1 MNVFKKIFL
10 LSILF
15 YGVIGCSDDILDQ
28 PPKDQ
33 VELDEFFKSASDL
46 EIATNDLFSILPG
59 KEVYIDD
66 SESDNI
72 LPITVKDRVK
82 GTRLVPTEKGAGG
95 WSWDE
100 LRRINFILENYKRVD
115 DEKAKAKYSGI
126 TRFYRAFFYFDKV
139 KRFGDVPWY
148 NKVLDVDDDKNLY
161 KARDSRELIMDSIF
175 ADIDYAIQNIPAEKQ
190 LTQITKYTALA
201 LKARIGLYE
210 GTYRKYHELGP
221 YESFLEAAIE
231 AADELIESGAYSLV
245 MGDKN
250 TVYRNLFSRENQDDQ
265 ESILA
270 AKYTASDRRHDIAYR
285 LTAPT
290 QGAFG
295 LTKDLINSYL
305 MTDGSRFTDQ
315 PGYQTMDFY
324 DEMQNRDPRLTQT
337 TAGPDFV
344 VTGEEKREPVDLSIT
359 TTGYRVIKA
368 LPTRD
373 QWGSGA
379 STNDIILFR
388 YAETLLIYAEAK
400 AELGTITQD
409 DLDRSVNKLRDRV
422 GMPPMDL
429 AAANAHPD
437 PYQESLYPNVNQG
450 ANKGIILEIR
460 RERRIEMVN
469 EGLRWEDLMRWKEG
483 KKLEQPMVG
492 IYFPRLGAFDFNNDG
507 IPDVYIY
514 NGDDSDAPKEV
525 SSKAR
530 INIQETPLYNPTTGE
545 QGGTSGNLDPFP
557 ERGHFD
563 EEKDYLYPIPL
574 QDLRL
579 NENLEQNPGWE
590 R

>member
-1 MNVFKKIFL
+1 MKALKKIFL

-15 YGVIGCSDDILDQ
+15 AGVVSCSRDILDQ

-33 VELDEFFKSASDL
+33 VELDEFFDSAEDL

-59 KEVYIDD
+59 KEVYLGDE
-66 SESDNI
+66 ESDNI
-72 LPITVKDRVK
+72 IPIAPKDRIK

-95 WSWDE
+95 WAWDE
-100 LRRINFILENYKRVD
+100 LRRINFILENYQRVE
-115 DEKAKAKYSGI
+115 DENAKAKYSGI
-126 TRFYRAFFYFDKV
+126 ARFYRAFFYFDKV
-139 KRFGDVPWY
+139 QRFGDVPWY
-148 NKVLDVDDDKNLY
+148 NQVLDVNDKEDLY
-161 KARDSRELIMDSIF
+161 QARDSRELVMDSIF

-190 LTQITKYTALA
+190 LTEITQFTALA
-201 LKARIGLYE
+201 LKARMGLYE
-210 GTYRKYHELGP
+210 GTYRKYHQLGDH
-221 YESFLEAAIE
+221 ERFLEAAMT
-231 AADELIESGAYSLV
+231 AAEELIESGAYALV

-250 TVYRNLFSRENQDDQ
+250 SVYRDLFSRQDQDDQ
-265 ESILA
+265 ETILA
-270 AKYTASDRRHDIAYR
+270 AKFTASDRRHDIAYR

-290 QGAFG
+290 QGAYG

-305 MTDGSRFTDQ
+305 MVDGNSFTDLE
-315 PGYQTMDFY
+315 GYQTMEFY
-324 DEMQNRDPRLTQT
+324 EEMQNRDPRLTQT

-379 STNDIILFR
+379 STNDIIILR
-388 YAETLLIYAEAK
+388 YAEILLIYAEAK
-400 AELGTITQD
+400 AELGSLTQE
-409 DLDRSVNKLRDRV
+409 DLERSVNLLRDRV
-422 GMPPMDL
+422 GMPHMDM
-429 AAANAHPD
+429 AEANAHPD
-437 PYQESLYPNVNQG
+437 PYQESLYPNVDKG

-483 KKLEQPMVG
+483 KKIEQPMVG
-492 IYFPRLGAFDFNNDG
+492 IYFSRLGAFDFNNDG
-507 IPDVYIY
+507 VPDVYIY
-514 NGDDSDAPKEV
+514 DGDDTDGPKEV
-525 SSKAR
+525 PSKGR
-530 INIQETPLYNPTTGE
+530 INIQETPLYNPVTGD
-545 QGGTSGNLDPFP
+545 QGGTSGNLDPFS

-579 NENLEQNPGWE
+579 NENLEQNPGWDS
-590 R
+590 